1 MFFDQAPYDIKLDW
15 GQRGAR
21 AAAERGDIIIIVDV
35 LSFSST
41 VVTAVQHKANIYP
54 YPPPANEQAKAYAK
68 ELGAEI
74 IRGRA
79 EAVRTGGHSLSPLTF
94 SSADYERDFVLCSMN
109 GAACTW
115 IAAQAPALLVG
126 CLLNASAVAETANRL
141 RLELRA
147 AITVVPCGEK
157 WPDVIG
163 SENNLRP
170 GIEDYLGAGLIL
182 SKLTGS
188 KSAEAEVCIGAL
200 RSSGQ
205 RIREL
210 IWECTSARE
219 LRGRGF
225 EADVTYCCQ
234 VDISYAV
241 PVMQHNRF
249 INILPGLTAELNGQ
263 AAAPKKN

>member
-1 MFFDQAPYDIKLDW
+1 MFYDQSPYDIKLDW

-21 AAAERGDIIIIVDV
+21 AAAERGDIVVMVDV

-41 VVTAVQHKANIYP
+41 VVTAVQHKAVIYP
-54 YPPPANEQAKAYAK
+54 YPSPVNEQAKAYAK
-68 ELGAEI
+68 GLGAEI

-79 EAVRTGGHSLSPLTF
+79 EALRAGGHSLSPLSF
-94 SSADYERDFVLCSMN
+94 SSADYERDFVLCSTN
-109 GAACTW
+109 GAACIW
-115 IAAQAPALLVG
+115 LAAQVPALLVG
-126 CLLNASAVAETANRL
+126 CLLNASAVADTANRL
-141 RLELRA
+141 KLELGA
-147 AITVVPCGEK
+147 PVTVVPCGEK
-157 WPDVIG
+157 WLDVIG

-182 SKLTGS
+182 SKLSGS
-188 KSAEAEVCIGAL
+188 KSPEAEVCIGAL

-210 IWECTSARE
+210 IWESASSRE
-219 LRGRGF
+219 LRERGY

-241 PVMQHNRF
+241 PVLQHNRF
-249 INILPGLTAELNGQ
+249 VNVPSLAQ
-263 AAAPKKN
+263 KK